1 MARFL
6 VTLLIDVADDSHPRK
21 FIPDCINAALK
32 DDEDLI
38 DYNFMEYKGDELL
51 VDVQSG
57 TILNPN
63 KCKIVPGTAFH
74 PDIEYSDSEAI
85 DIADSW
91 GVPVVPE
98 A

>member
-1 MARFL
+1 MSRFL

-21 FIPDCINAALK
+21 FIPDAINEALK
-32 DDEDLI
+32 DGEDLV
-38 DYNFMEYKGDELL
+38 DYNFMEYNGDELL
-51 VDVQSG
+51 VDKDSG
-57 TILNPN
+57 TILQPE
-63 KCKIVPGTAFH
+63 KCVLVPGSVFN